1 MRNSRS
7 VLLAISRVALVLAFL
22 AFLHHEWHALLGH
35 EPLHIPAL
43 YAATLVAALLIWIP
57 DREVRG
63 WTWTAFIVLT
73 IGMTLVTLTFTVW
86 SVAAISSVAVATF
99 NLWRL
104 HQQRA
109 PARIVVEGTRVFIP
123 LEMKITPQAAP
134 QVTGQKRSPEKRARV
149 AAPSTKPAVAEQVAV
164 IPVPSP
170 QAAPMQEPRAV
181 RAEQMTIP
189 TWDFSENVRNPRHN
203 FSAVVG
209 MQATKARLLGAAR
222 QILGT
227 PKTHRNGIL
236 LFGDPGNGKTFFAE
250 GLAGELN
257 VPFLSISYGD
267 TASKWINET
276 PEKVK
281 AVFTE
286 ARRIGNCV
294 LFIDEIDSFIK
305 PRDGNGHPM
314 DRDLTNVLLAESV
327 GVRGSKVI
335 LVAATNFLDQVDSS
349 GTRDGRFDFKVELP
363 APDLACRIALLA
375 RSITEELGE
384 DFAEIEPITAL
395 ARRWE
400 GFSAARMTALAGQL
414 REMHRDAQFTGPVT
428 FEIGMKAMRLLQGRK
443 GRLPEDVKDIPAI
456 IMPDASRNVLRDLAY
471 RMREIENLEKLGSTL
486 PRGVIFVG
494 PPGSGKTQAA
504 MSLAKASD
512 WAFLKITGADI
523 IADSRAWDRLYR
535 EACDIRPCVV
545 FIDEADG
552 ILQDRRH
559 TGHGM
564 ATEKILDT
572 LDGAAGKTPDVL
584 FVAAT
589 NHYERFDAAAMRS
602 GRFDDEI
609 HFDVPS
615 DKAMAAY
622 IRNIIA
628 SKLQG
633 TWKVDPGAVVEM
645 IRLLAGRTIADAD
658 ALLRKAITIAALRR
672 MHERTTDFRAS
683 DVVQGARA
691 IFI

>member
-1 MRNSRS
+1 M
-7 VLLAISRVALVLAFL
+7 
-22 AFLHHEWHALLGH
+22 
-35 EPLHIPAL
+35 
-43 YAATLVAALLIWIP
+43 
-57 DREVRG
+57 
-63 WTWTAFIVLT
+63 
-73 IGMTLVTLTFTVW
+73 
-86 SVAAISSVAVATF
+86 
-99 NLWRL
+99 
-104 HQQRA
+104 
-109 PARIVVEGTRVFIP
+109 
-123 LEMKITPQAAP
+123 
-134 QVTGQKRSPEKRARV
+134 
-149 AAPSTKPAVAEQVAV
+149 
-164 IPVPSP
+164 
-170 QAAPMQEPRAV
+170 
-181 RAEQMTIP
+181 
-189 TWDFSENVRNPRHN
+189 
-203 FSAVVG
+203 
-209 MQATKARLLGAAR
+209 
-222 QILGT
+222 
-227 PKTHRNGIL
+227 
-236 LFGDPGNGKTFFAE
+236 
-250 GLAGELN
+250 
-257 VPFLSISYGD
+257 
-267 TASKWINET
+267 
-276 PEKVK
+276 
-281 AVFTE
+281 
-286 ARRIGNCV
+286 

-305 PRDGNGHPM
+305 PRDGNGHSTYI
-314 DRDLTNVLLAESV
+314 DLTNLLLTETV
-327 GVRGSKVI
+327 GLRGSKVV
-335 LVAATNFLDQVDSS
+335 LVAATNFLDQLDSA
-349 GTRDGRFDFKVELP
+349 GKRDGRFDYKIELP
-363 APDLACRIALLA
+363 APDLAARIALLS

-400 GFSAARMTALAGQL
+400 GFSAARMTALGGQL
-414 REMHRDAQFTGPVT
+414 REMHRDAQFTGRVT

-443 GRLPEDVKDIPAI
+443 GRLPEDVKDISAI
-456 IMPDASRNVLRDLAY
+456 IMPDASRGVLHSLAY

-494 PPGSGKTQAA
+494 PPGTGKTQAA

-523 IADSRAWDRLYR
+523 IADSHAWDRLYR

-564 ATEKILDT
+564 ITEKILDT

-584 FVAAT
+584 FIAAS

-602 GRFDDEI
+602 GRFGDEI

-633 TWKVDPGAVVEM
+633 TWKLDPGAVVEM

-658 ALLRKAITIAALRR
+658 ALLRNAITIAALRR
-672 MHERTTDFRAS
+672 MHEHTTDFRAS
-683 DVVQGARA
+683 DVVQGAGA